1 MAEAIPQKTDPVPP
15 PKGRLVPAM
24 AWMFV
29 LSLLLFWLPVLG
41 MLIAGL
47 VGGRKAG
54 GVGTAIGAVLLP
66 MAVVAFL
73 MFFLATAL
81 TGWPLLGAIAGL
93 GAGFLAAANAVPLLV
108 GAVIGGILA
117 PGPRSGH

>member
-1 MAEAIPQKTDPVPP
+1 MAESIDDG
-15 PKGRLVPAM
+15 KGRLLSAM
-24 AWMFV
+24 TWMLV

-93 GAGFLAAANAVPLLV
+93 GAGVLAAANAVPLFA
-108 GAVIGGILA
+108 GALIGGMLA
-117 PGPRSGH
+117 PRPRPGH